1 MTLPTT
7 PHALDPP
14 SDRTALDGLRA
25 SDGTIKDYI
34 DQLADLRVRLSI
46 VEVETKRNGHEIAE
60 TKASIK
66 QMQIAQDAAR
76 VELALIRQSTE
87 LTQRNV
93 ADIHTIFVA
102 HDHQEAKDRRAIY
115 RWIIVTLI
123 AWLGSAVA
131 LVLKLSLGT
140 G

>member
-1 MTLPTT
+1 MTFSTAT
-7 PHALDPP
+7 HSADPV
-14 SDRTALDGLRA
+14 SDRTPLDGRRA
-25 SDGTIKDYI
+25 SDGTIKEYI
-34 DQLADLRVRLSI
+34 EQLADLRVRLSI
-46 VEVETKRNGHEIAE
+46 VEIETKQNGHEIAE
-60 TKASIK
+60 TKESIK

-87 LTQRNV
+87 LTQIKV
-93 ADIHTIFVA
+93 ADMHTIFVA
-102 HDHQEAKDRRAIY
+102 HDQQEVKDRRAIY

-131 LVLKLSLGT
+131 LAFKLSFGA

>member
-1 MTLPTT
+1 VTVTIHTT
-7 PHALDPP
+7 DPL
-14 SDRTALDGLRA
+14 SDRSPLDGRRS
-25 SDGTIKDYI
+25 SDGSIKDYI
-34 DQLADLRVRLSI
+34 EQLADLRVRLGI

-66 QMQIAQDAAR
+66 QMQTAQDAAR

-93 ADIHTIFVA
+93 TEMHAIFVA
-102 HDHQEAKDRRAIY
+102 HDQQEAKDRRAIY
-115 RWIIVTLI
+115 RWIIVTLV
-123 AWLGSAVA
+123 AWLASAGA
-131 LVLKLSLGT
+131 LVVKLAFGA

>member
-1 MTLPTT
+1 MTIHTT
-7 PHALDPP
+7 DPL
-14 SDRTALDGLRA
+14 SDRSPLDGRRS
-25 SDGTIKDYI
+25 SDGSIKDYI
-34 DQLADLRVRLSI
+34 EQLADLRVRLGI

-66 QMQIAQDAAR
+66 QMQTAQDAAR

-87 LTQRNV
+87 LTQIKV
-93 ADIHTIFVA
+93 ADMHTIFVA
-102 HDHQEAKDRRAIY
+102 HDQQEAKDRRAIY
-115 RWIIVTLI
+115 RWVILTLM